1 LCNAKAVFTDSAMK
15 RSFGDFL
22 GLHFRKMKKLQ
33 VSIIG
38 VSIYCCILK
47 NKKMNHQQLEKI
59 FGPPIMNQ
67 AIKPIMA
74 QRPQI
79 NIVQVLIAL
88 GIGYFFLKGVKYFIL

>member
-1 LCNAKAVFTDSAMK
+1 MDVIIWFQLTGQLCNAKAVFTDSAMK

-22 GLHFRKMKKLQ
+22 GLHYRKMQKLQ

-38 VSIYCCILK
+38 VSMYCCILK

-59 FGPPIMNQ
+59 LGPPIMNQ
-67 AIKPIMA
+67 AFKPILA

-79 NIVQVLIAL
+79 LIVLNRS
-88 GIGYFFLKGVKYFIL
+88 FLDNM